1 MAQSTRRELAKGR
14 VRRARA
20 LPGSEDLEEYL
31 GFRADTEMFAVSL
44 ALVREI
50 LKPPPIT
57 EVPRARS
64 DILGIVSVRGN
75 ITTVV
80 DLRRRLRL
88 TPAPATVSSRVLLV
102 QGSDEVLGLLVDEV
116 TQVYRL
122 SPSEIEPATA
132 VLGGA
137 TAPHVAGIGR
147 PRMRGLRGDAETTQD
162 EVLILLD
169 LAALLSPE
177 RATASTL

>member
-1 MAQSTRRELAKGR
+1 MAENTRRELTRGR

-20 LPGSEDLEEYL
+20 LPGAEDLEEYL
-31 GFRADTEMFAVSL
+31 GFRADSEMFAVSL

-75 ITTVV
+75 ITTVL

-88 TPAPATVSSRVLLV
+88 PPSPPTAQSRVLLV
-102 QGSDEVLGLLVDEV
+102 QGNDEVLGLLVDEV

-122 SPSEIEPATA
+122 SPAEIEPAA
-132 VLGGA
+132 ALLGGA
-137 TAPHVAGIGR
+137 SSPHVSGIGR
-147 PRMRGLRGDAETTQD
+147 PRMRGLRGDAETVQD

-169 LAALLSPE
+169 LAALLSTD
-177 RATASTL
+177 RATVSYG